1 MVSVWRHYRVFLVWS
16 GQRPELRRG
25 PLDNDVDPNVHS
37 TETGKAELERASL
50 WFFYSHEEAIVT
62 WVGSHCQ
69 LEVTLVRTSMSS

>member
-1 MVSVWRHYRVFLVWS
+1 M
-16 GQRPELRRG
+16 
-25 PLDNDVDPNVHS
+25 DNDVDPNVHS
-37 TETGKAELERASL
+37 TETGKAELETASL